1 MPNTKYIVKNVLRL
15 VQSFTLLGI
24 LVIFLVITTVLPQDC
39 IRIIQILSLKIILDM
54 KDGPSVAR

>member
-1 MPNTKYIVKNVLRL
+1 MPDTKYIVKNVLRL
-15 VQSFTLLGI
+15 VQSFTLGI